1 MNGPTGTETNTELL
15 SNILELCE
23 THLDEGEYL
32 RASNLLKSVHEKKP
46 DPETKIVNFTRPI
59 KIVKVDGLGNDEN
72 EDIIKIK
79 GVILKKRPY
88 FSNYSVKKIF
98 VCFSGDDD
106 EENEFNKEVSFEKC
120 TRILRHYMKTNLFI
134 DVCVS
139 DNHDTFLDCKYY
151 SLRDYKNFYVRSQIS
166 MSVNDD
172 DPDDCDFCSDWLY
185 DKYLGYIIDSI
196 KENLQIIFDDD
207 E

>member
-1 MNGPTGTETNTELL
+1 
-15 SNILELCE
+15 
-23 THLDEGEYL
+23 
-32 RASNLLKSVHEKKP
+32 
-46 DPETKIVNFTRPI
+46 
-59 KIVKVDGLGNDEN
+59 VDGLGNDEN

-88 FSNYSVKKIF
+88 FSSYNVKKIF
-98 VCFSGDDD
+98 VAFSGDDDD
-106 EENEFNKEVSFEKC
+106 EENEFKEVSFEKC
-120 TRILRHYMKTNLFI
+120 KKILTHYMKTNLFI
-134 DVCVS
+134 DMCVS

-151 SLRDYKNFYVRSQIS
+151 SLRDYKNFHVRSSIS
-166 MSVNDD
+166 MSMNDD

-196 KENLQIIFDDD
+196 KENLEIIFENEDD